1 MEVAK
6 QDDQETM
13 VRVRKERSTSTS
25 AIIIDYDK
33 FMEMYNIDFRRGE
46 VTSGE
51 ADQNQQDSSRIAPP
65 TDTNGQEVE
74 YVPGTIPFDE
84 TDAGKKGGTPF

>member
-1 MEVAK
+1 
-6 QDDQETM
+6 M

-46 VTSGE
+46 IPAESVALSTSGV
-51 ADQNQQDSSRIAPP
+51 NQETN
-65 TDTNGQEVE
+65 TDINTQQ
-74 YVPGTIPFDE
+74 YKPGSIPFDE
-84 TDAGKKGGTPF
+84 TDAGKNGDKPF

>member
-1 MEVAK
+1 
-6 QDDQETM
+6 M

-46 VTSGE
+46 IPAESVAQPTPEANGE
-51 ADQNQQDSSRIAPP
+51 ASTDINAQQ
-65 TDTNGQEVE
+65 
-74 YVPGTIPFDE
+74 YKPGSIPFDE
-84 TDAGKKGGTPF
+84 TDAGKNGDKPF

>member
-1 MEVAK
+1 
-6 QDDQETM
+6 M

-46 VTSGE
+46 ILAESVAQRPGVNGE
-51 ADQNQQDSSRIAPP
+51 ANADINTQQ
-65 TDTNGQEVE
+65 
-74 YVPGTIPFDE
+74 YKPGSIPFDE
-84 TDAGKKGGTPF
+84 TDAGKNGDKPF

>member
-1 MEVAK
+1 
-6 QDDQETM
+6 M

-46 VTSGE
+46 ILAESVAQSTPGVNGE
-51 ADQNQQDSSRIAPP
+51 ANADINTQQ
-65 TDTNGQEVE
+65 
-74 YVPGTIPFDE
+74 YKPGSIPFDE
-84 TDAGKKGGTPF
+84 TDAGKNGDKPF

>member
-46 VTSGE
+46 ITSGE
-51 ADQNQQDSSRIAPP
+51 AYQNQQDSSRFAPP
-65 TDTNGQEVE
+65 ADTNG
-74 YVPGTIPFDE
+74 PGSGICARNHPIDE